1 MKIGHLDKNNGA
13 ATPVATERKG
23 TSGTTSAQNAPA
35 AASGAAVPESS
46 TQVALSAGAQ
56 ATGALGA
63 GGSDFDAEKVQRIAQ
78 AIREGRFTVN
88 PEAIADKLIAN
99 AQELLSGN
107 AGGTSTH

>member
-23 TSGTTSAQNAPA
+23 SAATAPNGA
-35 AASGAAVPESS
+35 AVGAGHAVPESS
-46 TQVALSAGAQ
+46 TQVELSAGAQ
-56 ATGALGA
+56 AAGTAATGSG
-63 GGSDFDAEKVQRIAQ
+63 DFDAEKVKRIAQ

-99 AQELLSGN
+99 AQELLSGRN
-107 AGGTSTH
+107 GSH